1 MQREKKWRSNFIN
14 KIKQLMWSWR
24 LWWKNMQLNRAFH
37 WLFNQNK
44 VSVMTNIPIF
54 NCITAT
60 NRKTWHLS
68 LYGTMRQNWWGL
80 FPAIPLP
87 TVHSI
92 WLRITDNFWHLCDYR
107 GLFCT
112 VFIYPGLQEF
122 IFNRTFKNAVNTK
135 YANCVNKRIPT
146 PKVYFFLPKHTLGP
160 SSSVGV
166 NW

>member
-1 MQREKKWRSNFIN
+1 
-14 KIKQLMWSWR
+14 
-24 LWWKNMQLNRAFH
+24 MQLNWAFH

-54 NCITAT
+54 NCITDT
-60 NRKTWHLS
+60 NRKNWHLS
-68 LYGTMRQNWWGL
+68 LYENMRQNWWGL

-92 WLRITDNFWHLCDYR
+92 WLRITDNFWHLCGHR

-112 VFIYPGLQEF
+112 VFIYPGPLEF

-135 YANCVNKRIPT
+135 YVLIVLTKGFLHQKFTFSPQAHLGTKLFSWCKLVELLSLWWT
-146 PKVYFFLPKHTLGP
+146 PSKFKMVEDL
-160 SSSVGV
+160 S
-166 NW
+166 